1 MTGAAIGRTLL
12 RSAVGIVLSLAAGL
26 AAATDEPAPSP
37 AGEPRWYFQTS
48 VYTRHYHP
56 DPNHNNHQQL
66 LDLERWYPS
75 GYGFGVAVF
84 DNSFNQPSQYVYG
97 GRFWRP
103 FDSAPLVH
111 VKLTAGLLNGYK
123 DEYQDKIPYNSRGI
137 APAILPSIGLSGQRF
152 ATEVVLLWNNGAI
165 FTVGVFLN

>member
-1 MTGAAIGRTLL
+1 MIGAAIARELPRL
-12 RSAVGIVLSLAAGL
+12 ALIVVLVLAAGL
-26 AAATDEPAPSP
+26 AAADDEPVAPGDE
-37 AGEPRWYFQTS
+37 ARWYFQTS
-48 VYTRHYHP
+48 VYTVHYHP

-66 LDLERWYPS
+66 LNLERWGMS
-75 GYGFGVAVF
+75 GYGLGVAFF
-84 DNSFNQPSQYVYG
+84 DNSFDQPSQYVYG

-123 DEYQDKIPYNSRGI
+123 DQYQDKIPYNSRGI
-137 APAILPSIGLSGQRF
+137 APAILPSIGFSGRRF
-152 ATEVVLLWNNGAI
+152 ATEVILLWNNGAL